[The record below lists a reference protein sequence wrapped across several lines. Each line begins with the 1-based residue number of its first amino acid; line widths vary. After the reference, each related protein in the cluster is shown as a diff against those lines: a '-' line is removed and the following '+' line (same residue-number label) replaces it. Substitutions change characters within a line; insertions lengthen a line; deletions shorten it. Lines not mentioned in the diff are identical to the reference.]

1 MPPSGSS
8 FPLAEGLGIFVGVVA
23 WDLLV
28 DGKMEILKAV
38 LIAVPCTLV
47 WFGVR
52 CWKNRSKDKQQ

>member
-1 MPPSGSS
+1 MPPSVSS

-23 WDLLV
+23 WDLLA

-38 LIAVPCTLV
+38 LIAVPCTLT

-52 CWKNRSKDKQQ
+52 CWKNRSKDKQH